1 VLDNLRQHTR
11 GLGDSESTWRT
22 EAGDVHPEAENSGR
36 PAASIAISDGAQLLE
51 FLFRQSTVDL
61 LHQVLLKWHGKGL
74 ESHVSEFLAKPV
86 LDTIIE
92 DRSEY
97 SERKT
102 GTADL
107 TERARRVFEMSSR
120 PVNISRSMTFAQFIE
135 QYTGPNLRWESIG
148 VLVTLI
154 G

>member
-1 VLDNLRQHTR
+1 MLDNLREHTTGFGESEPAWR
-11 GLGDSESTWRT
+11 TTAEEVRSES
-22 EAGDVHPEAENSGR
+22 EKSGR

-51 FLFRQSTVDL
+51 FLFRPSTVDL
-61 LHQVLLKWHGKGL
+61 LHQVLMKWHGKGL

-97 SERKT
+97 DKSKPS
-102 GTADL
+102 TADL
-107 TERARRVFEMSSR
+107 MERARRVFEMSSQ
-120 PVNISRSMTFAQFIE
+120 PVNVSRSMTFAQFIE